1 MSSKVFWK
9 QLWENY
15 KGRLLGIAA
24 ALFLCPIY
32 LFFGFWNML
41 FCALL
46 LFIGYTVGKQK
57 DLEGGPFL
65 PWGRIWEW
73 LSSRWR
79 PFK

>member
-1 MSSKVFWK
+1 MFWK
-9 QLWENY
+9 QLWESH

-24 ALFLCPIY
+24 AVFLCPIY

-46 LFIGYTVGKQK
+46 LFIGYTIGKQK
-57 DLEGGPFL
+57 DLEGGPLF
-65 PWGRIWEW
+65 PWGMIWEW
-73 LSSRWR
+73 LSTRWR